1 MNTYEAKKLIRKAWN
16 RILDSS
22 ETLDHLE
29 SVVSVKIRRWKE
41 SRKGA

>member
-1 MNTYEAKKLIRKAWN
+1 MNTHETKKLIRKAWH

-29 SVVSVKIRRWKE
+29 SIVSVKVRRWKE
-41 SRKGA
+41 SRKVA